1 MEDLPRLVRHY
12 AGELA
17 GSRADDAFHSLLE
30 LGPAALLH
38 VAEAFR
44 LSRDPTV
51 KSRLAQVISESR
63 AFEALPLLVELLQ
76 DHDAEIWKTALD
88 GLVTLGEDPA
98 ARPRA
103 LEILDSARKSADP
116 KKQEWIEEALSQI
129 SATNDSP
136 GPRMH
141 NED

>member
-1 MEDLPRLVRHY
+1 MEDLPELVHHY

-51 KSRLAQVISESR
+51 KRRLAEVTSESR
-63 AFEALPLLVELLQ
+63 SFEALPLLVELLQ
-76 DHDAEIWKTALD
+76 DEDTEIWKTALD
-88 GLVTLGEDPA
+88 GLVTLSEDPA
-98 ARPRA
+98 TRTRA
-103 LEILDSARKSADP
+103 LEILAGERKSAD
-116 KKQEWIEEALSQI
+116 QEKRAWIEEAWAQVSTANGQ
-129 SATNDSP
+129 A
-136 GPRMH
+136 
-141 NED
+141 